1 MRVAI
6 NGVGVAG
13 PTLAYWLARQ
23 GHDVV
28 LFEKA
33 PALRT
38 GGYLIDFWGRGYD
51 LAERMGLRSRIEAV
65 GYRMNSLRM
74 VDAEGRVDASM
85 DMTAAREAMG
95 ERLVS
100 IRRGDIA
107 SILFEACEAE
117 DVRFGVSVVGFEQ
130 DAGGVTVACSDGTR
144 ERFDLLVGADG
155 LHSKVRSLL
164 FGDSEAFEY
173 RTGCSVAAFRLHAY
187 AERCEDAYVA
197 HTVPGRQ
204 IARVSL
210 RDDETLVLLVS
221 RDEHLPDDAAL
232 RGDPRPGLREA
243 FADVGWEAPT
253 LLDRMDALPPGAVY
267 FDRVAQIR
275 LPRWTEGRV
284 ALLGDAAA
292 CVSLLGGE
300 GTGLAMVEA
309 YTLAGELARADGD
322 HVAAFAAY
330 ESRLREHLQ
339 AKQKAALRN
348 VGFFVPKHDWSRWA
362 RDRMVSLASRPL
374 VAKILAG
381 GMARDSLSLPE
392 YAA

>member
-1 MRVAI
+1 MRIAI
-6 NGVGVAG
+6 NGAGVAG
-13 PTLAYWLARQ
+13 PTLAYWLMRQ

-51 LAERMGLRSRIEAV
+51 IAERMGLRPRIEEV
-65 GYRMNSLRM
+65 GYHMNSLRM
-74 VDAEGRVDASM
+74 VGDEGEVDASM
-85 DMTAAREAMG
+85 DMTAAREVMG

-107 SILFEACEAE
+107 SILFDACEAK
-117 DVRFGVSVVGFEQ
+117 DVRFGVSVVSFEQ
-130 DAGGVTVACSDGTR
+130 DTDGVTVKCSDGAN
-144 ERFDLLVGADG
+144 ERFDLLIGADG
-155 LHSKVRSLL
+155 LHSKIRSLL
-164 FGDSEAFEY
+164 FGDSEEFEY
-173 RTGCSVAAFRLHAY
+173 RTGCSVAAFRLHGY
-187 AERCEDAYVA
+187 RERSEDAYVA

-221 RDEHLPDDAAL
+221 RDEYLPDDAAL
-232 RGDPRPGLREA
+232 QDDPRPALRKA
-243 FADVGWEAPT
+243 FAGVGWEAPT
-253 LLDRMDALPPGAVY
+253 LLDQMDALPQSAVY

-275 LPRWTEGRV
+275 LPRWTKGRV

-309 YTLAGELARADGD
+309 YTLAGELAQAEGD
-322 HVAAFAAY
+322 HVAAFEAY

-339 AKQKAALRN
+339 SKQKAALRN
-348 VGFFVPKHDWSRWA
+348 VGFFVPKYDWSRWA

-374 VAKILAG
+374 FARIIAG
-381 GMARDSLSLPE
+381 GMVKDSLSLPE
-392 YAA
+392 YVL